1 MPCPPTAP
9 NSHGSGQSQASTA
22 AASIALIPLPVA
34 DMIPLLGVQTGLI
47 LTIARIYGYDIT
59 PARAKELIAAFGL
72 GFVART
78 VYRQMIKLLGA
89 PGWILSSAVAASATV
104 ANWLRRDVLVRARR
118 AADPRGAAEAH
129 SDITVY
135 LRDQLLRGGKD
146 RPDQKGLAKRVQGA
160 LEGLPDQ
167 FRPDSAPEDAAR
179 RNRRAARFATHW
191 LRNRARVTEWLRGR

>member
-1 MPCPPTAP
+1 
-9 NSHGSGQSQASTA
+9 
-22 AASIALIPLPVA
+22 
-34 DMIPLLGVQTGLI
+34 
-47 LTIARIYGYDIT
+47 
-59 PARAKELIAAFGL
+59 
-72 GFVART
+72 
-78 VYRQMIKLLGA
+78 MIKLLGA

-104 ANWLRRDVLVRARR
+104 GIGYAAMYWFERGERPTPEVLRRLT
-118 AADPRGAAEAH
+118 

-167 FRPDSAPEDAAR
+167 FRPDSAPEDAAGVH
-179 RNRRAARFATHW
+179 RRAARFATHW